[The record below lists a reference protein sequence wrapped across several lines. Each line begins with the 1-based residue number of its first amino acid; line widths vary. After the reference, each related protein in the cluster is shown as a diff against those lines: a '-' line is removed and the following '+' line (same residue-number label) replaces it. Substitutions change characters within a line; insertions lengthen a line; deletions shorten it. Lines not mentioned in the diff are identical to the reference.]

1 MLSLFLTFY
10 ARDAAARAS
19 APDLE
24 KARAIARALPGL
36 RRGLLFTP
44 ERAPD
49 PSVEYPPPPQLAL
62 QLYFSEIALLEA
74 AAGPMGSLKALA
86 EPGALPSVDMRG
98 ASQQAML
105 VREFPVPDAA
115 FRTPPGAAPCSDI
128 IHYPGTVEDF
138 NAWLAFYLAS
148 HVPLMQRLPG
158 IRSLEIYTRIDWT
171 SALPW
176 PKAEHVQRNK
186 VVFDD
191 VEALAAAL
199 RSPVRAEMR
208 ADFLRFPTFTE
219 GNRHNPMATHEIALE
234 APTAA

>member
-1 MLSLFLTFY
+1 MFSLFLTFY
-10 ARDAAARAS
+10 AGDAAARVS
-19 APDLE
+19 AADFE
-24 KARAIARALPGL
+24 KVCAIARGLPGL

-49 PSVEYPPPPQLAL
+49 PFADYPPPPQLAL
-62 QLYFSEIALLEA
+62 QLYFPEIALLEA
-74 AAGPMGSLKALA
+74 AAGPGGGLKALA
-86 EPGALPSVDMRG
+86 DPGALPSVDMRG

-105 VREFPVPDAA
+105 VRAFPVPDAA

-128 IHYPGTVEDF
+128 IHYPGAAEDF
-138 NAWLAFYLAS
+138 DAWLAFYLAS

-158 IRSLEIYTRIDWT
+158 IRELEIYTRIDWT

-176 PKAEHVQRNK
+176 PKAEHIQRNK

-191 VEALAAAL
+191 AAALEAAL

-208 ADFLRFPTFTE
+208 ADFLRFPFFTG
-219 GNRHNPMATHEIALE
+219 GNRHNPMATHEIIGQH
-234 APTAA
+234 